1 MKTSLV
7 NCRFWHTYQDEDCV
21 GSVKQI
27 ARKVHRRLLELRL
40 LGRWLLRL
48 GSYNQGRTNQP
59 LRSAARWKNDDESR
73 CGPWE
78 LRNCKSSGSKTSK
91 FQRNLNPRKTKS
103 HIWNKTQKVIYECRF
118 WGATEVTRAYGRKYF
133 EHSWMLDIVTH
144 ARC

>member
-7 NCRFWHTYQDEDCV
+7 NRRFWHTYQDEDCV

-59 LRSAARWKNDDESR
+59 LRSAAR
-73 CGPWE
+73 
-78 LRNCKSSGSKTSK
+78 
-91 FQRNLNPRKTKS
+91 
-103 HIWNKTQKVIYECRF
+103 
-118 WGATEVTRAYGRKYF
+118 
-133 EHSWMLDIVTH
+133 
-144 ARC
+144 